1 MSPWIL
7 PPPRVFLNFILIL
20 VLAPNQQR
28 KIDTFEGDTLKPG
41 GLIFPSFMEPK
52 LENIRTTGPIQRP
65 SCHSTSTWPWCRPG
79 RLPRGL
85 QTVEGLFDP
94 PNFMLRNHS
103 ACARILGGHAMNV
116 PSPRLGAN
124 KNADLTSIP
133 VAVQPLEA
141 ADLIVVL
148 IHAPSIPAA

>member
-1 MSPWIL
+1 
-7 PPPRVFLNFILIL
+7 
-20 VLAPNQQR
+20 
-28 KIDTFEGDTLKPG
+28 
-41 GLIFPSFMEPK
+41 
-52 LENIRTTGPIQRP
+52 
-65 SCHSTSTWPWCRPG
+65 
-79 RLPRGL
+79 
-85 QTVEGLFDP
+85 
-94 PNFMLRNHS
+94 
-103 ACARILGGHAMNV
+103 MNV